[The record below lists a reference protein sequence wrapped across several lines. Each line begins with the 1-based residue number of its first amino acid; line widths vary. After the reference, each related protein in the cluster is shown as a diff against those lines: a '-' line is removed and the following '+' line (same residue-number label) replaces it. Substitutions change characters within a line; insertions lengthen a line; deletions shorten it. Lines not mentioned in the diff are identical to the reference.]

1 MSDSN
6 TPIIIENIMLTS
18 LDGAIASGPGETS
31 DKRRACGFTNNEDFQ
46 HMRKIVASCDAVV
59 IGWRSMACEQGA
71 FRVADLRPDGKEPLW
86 MVFSRSGDVDL
97 SHPFWTQKNL
107 PRAVSFCTDWN
118 PADAPMARSEARDL
132 LGLSTDFFVGNIS
145 GILNILK
152 SRGAKRIAL
161 LGGGRLNALFWD
173 AGLVSNLH
181 LTLSPFL
188 SGTAGNVRVVES
200 LKERIKLK
208 LAHSRKKG
216 DFLFLEYT
224 VNQRKQQS

>member
-1 MSDSN
+1 MTETN
-6 TPIIIENIMLTS
+6 APIIIENIMLTS
-18 LDGAIASGPGETS
+18 VDGAIASSPAETS
-31 DKRRACGFTNNEDFQ
+31 EKRRACGFTNNEDFQ
-46 HMRKIVASCDAVV
+46 NMRKIVANCDAVF

-71 FRVADLRPDGKEPLW
+71 FRVADLRPDGQEPLW

-118 PADAPMARSEARDL
+118 PADTPMARSEARDL

-152 SRGAKRIAL
+152 SRGVRRIAL
-161 LGGGRLNALFWD
+161 LGGGRLNALFWN
-173 AGLVSNLH
+173 AGLVNNLH

-188 SGTAGNVRVVES
+188 AATAGNIRVVES
-200 LKERIKLK
+200 LKERIQLK
-208 LAHSRKKG
+208 LERSRKKG

-224 VNQRKQQS
+224 VKNRKQQL